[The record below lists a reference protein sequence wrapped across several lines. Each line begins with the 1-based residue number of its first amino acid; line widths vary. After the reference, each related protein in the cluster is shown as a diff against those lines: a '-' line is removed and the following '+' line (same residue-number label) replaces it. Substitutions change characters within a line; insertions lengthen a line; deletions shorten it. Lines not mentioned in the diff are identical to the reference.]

1 MKTLRPVSVLVL
13 SLAIV
18 LPTLG
23 LSCAQEIDPA
33 DMEQGAQPRV
43 RGYFNNTGTSNKNGY
58 DHESD
63 DMLIQGLDRAESTI
77 DFAVMGFSRR
87 PVIDALIRAHHRGVR
102 LRFVGDARHYEYGQS
117 GYVEMEKLNIPM
129 ISGNLFHIMHDKF
142 FIIDD
147 RHIVTGT
154 GNITPTGY
162 DRNANNYVFIDS
174 PSVAADFKAEF
185 EQMFEG
191 RFSTAKHRLANG
203 THYEVGDT
211 TVEVYFSPQEDT
223 MGRILEHM
231 KNAQHSIHFMIFAF
245 TKDQVGSGF
254 ISKHL
259 EFTKY
264 NECCGP
270 GGGGDGCE
278 LVTCEEPFEPKE
290 VRGVVDKSQLHS
302 NGPYHEAY
310 RLLMFDVPMRL
321 DGSDNSYLPGDY
333 QAGGGRMHSKT
344 MVIDAGYPTA
354 KVITGSF
361 NWSSSATQ
369 ANDETLLIL
378 HGERVAKGTKD
389 WFETHWTRGKRFGFE
404 KGFNPETG
412 ESCKIEPGDV
422 IFNEIHWDGW
432 NGDID
437 PTDFGTRPE
446 YVSNDEFIE
455 LLNTTNCAIDLSMW
469 VIASDDDFVTGLYP
483 GTIIGPHERFL
494 LVDHNLAPF
503 VEAQPHDQSSAFQNA
518 DFVMNTANDARFL
531 RLNLHNAKFRLQLL
545 SPRHGVMD
553 VAGNG
558 GPPFY
563 GGLGGD
569 KDDPQSVNFSME
581 RVHPVER
588 GDRSGSWQRC
598 KLREGGENVVDRYRR
613 KIIATPGE
621 ANSENGYAKA
631 EPEDFRRGQPPS
643 TGEEAAGE

>member
-1 MKTLRPVSVLVL
+1 MRLTLCLL
-13 SLAIV
+13 IAA
-18 LPTLG
+18 LG
-23 LSCAQEIDPA
+23 VTTWSCAPELDA
-33 DMEQGAQPRV
+33 DDLVQGTQPRV
-43 RGYFNNTGTSNKNGY
+43 RAYFNNTGTRAQNGI
-58 DHESD
+58 DPEVD
-63 DMLIQGLDRAESTI
+63 DMLIQTLDRAESTI

-87 PVIDALIRAHHRGVR
+87 PVIDALIRAHYRGIR
-102 LRFVGDARHYEYGQS
+102 LRFVGDARHFEYGQS
-117 GYVEMEKLNIPM
+117 GYEEMDKLNIPM
-129 ISGNLFHIMHDKF
+129 ISGNLFHIMHNKF

-147 RHIVTGT
+147 RMVVTGT

-174 PSVAADFKAEF
+174 PQVAADFKDEF

-191 RFSTAKHRLANG
+191 RFSTAKVPIQNG

-231 KNAQHSIHFMIFAF
+231 KNAEHSIHFMIFAF

-270 GGGGDGCE
+270 GGGGDCDA
-278 LVTCEEPFEPKE
+278 VQCVEPFEPKE

-378 HGERVAKGTKD
+378 QGERVGVETKE
-389 WFETHWTRGKRFGFE
+389 WFETHWVRGKRFGYE
-404 KGFNPETG
+404 KGFNPDTG
-412 ESCKIEPGDV
+412 QSCKIEPGDV
-422 IFNEIHWDGW
+422 VFNEVHWNGW
-432 NGDID
+432 NGELD

-455 LLNTTNCAIDLSMW
+455 LLNTTPCAIDLSMW
-469 VIASDDDFVTGLYP
+469 VIGSQHDFITGLYP
-483 GTIIGPHERFL
+483 GTIIGPYERFL
-494 LVDHNLAPF
+494 IVDHNLAPF
-503 VEAQPHDQSSAFQNA
+503 VESQPHDEPSAFRDA
-518 DFVMNTANDARFL
+518 DFVMNTANDQRFL
-531 RLNLHNAKFRLQLL
+531 RLNLHNVNFSLQLI

-553 VAGNG
+553 IAGDG
-558 GPPFY
+558 GPPFF
-563 GGLGGD
+563 GGLVGD
-569 KDDPQSVNFSME
+569 KDDPRSFNRSME
-581 RVHPVER
+581 RKHPLGA
-588 GDRSGSWQRC
+588 GDRRSSWQRSMVS
-598 KLREGGENVVDRYRR
+598 EGGAHINEKFRTRIR
-613 KIIATPGE
+613 ATPGE
-621 ANSENGYAKA
+621 PNSENAFGKSEDA
-631 EPEDFRRGQPPS
+631 DFRQQ
-643 TGEEAAGE
+643 